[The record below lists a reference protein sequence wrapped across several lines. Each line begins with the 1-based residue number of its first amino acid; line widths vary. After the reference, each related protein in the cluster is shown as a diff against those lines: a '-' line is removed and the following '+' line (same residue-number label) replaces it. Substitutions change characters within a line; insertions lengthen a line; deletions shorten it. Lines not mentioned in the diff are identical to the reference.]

1 MNIIFDTF
9 TALKDGWRQE
19 DLLAVDT
26 EVMEKLAETHSEAE
40 IITAMKA
47 LYQRT
52 IAFCKAEIDNTLQ
65 GQGGMFAVTMQMKD
79 VAVGDKSYSFG
90 VGFKLQYLTDDRK
103 LIFYE
108 VAVVPV
114 ELLDEL
120 TAIYKD
126 IQDGKTSGD
135 EIPE

>member
-1 MNIIFDTF
+1 MKIIFDTF
-9 TALKDGWRQE
+9 TALEGGWRQE
-19 DLLAVDT
+19 DLMAVDT
-26 EVMEKLAETHSEAE
+26 EIMEKLVETHSEAA

-65 GQGGMFAVTMQMKD
+65 GQGGMFAVAMQMKD
-79 VAVGDKSYSFG
+79 VAVEDTSYALG

-120 TAIYKD
+120 AAIYKD
-126 IQDGKTSGD
+126 IQDGNTPGH